1 MKTLKKELPFIIIA
15 LIPFAY
21 LAFIYNDLPQTL
33 PMHYD
38 IHGNVDRFGNKS
50 ELILLTSILSGLGYF
65 LFLII
70 PSIDPKMK
78 IQEMESKYYSIR
90 LVTSVFLTFLTLFIL
105 YSSNSTSM
113 NPKVLFA
120 ILGMFFAFLGNYFKT
135 IKPNYFIGIRTP
147 WTLENE
153 TIWKKTHLI
162 AGKIWFV
169 GGILIACGYFLP
181 NNLNQ
186 IVVFS
191 LLGIIILFPIIYSYL
206 EFKKSK
212 SEHL

>member
-1 MKTLKKELPFIIIA
+1 MYNLKKELPFIIIA

-21 LAFIYNDLPQTL
+21 LAYIWTDLPQTL

-38 IHGNVDRFGNKS
+38 IHGNVDRYGKKS

-70 PSIDPKMK
+70 PNIDPKMK
-78 IQEMESKYYSIR
+78 IKEMESKYNSIR

-105 YSSNSTSM
+105 YSSNSSSM

-120 ILGMFFAFLGNYFKT
+120 IVGLFIAFLGNYFKT

-153 TIWKKTHLI
+153 TVWKKTHLI
-162 AGKIWFV
+162 SGNIWFV
-169 GGILIACGYFLP
+169 SGILIAFSYFLP
-181 NNLNQ
+181 NDINK

-191 LLGIIILFPIIYSYL
+191 LFGIIILFRLFIH
-206 EFKKSK
+206 F
-212 SEHL
+212 